1 MQDKKAFFA
10 LILTVLVWGSS
21 FAAIKVVLD
30 EISPLGLSFLRS
42 LVATVALVSLLG
54 FCEGFIRLK
63 KALKEKFWYFI
74 LLGATGVAL
83 FNILQNIGIQHTFSG
98 IASVLLA
105 TNPIF
110 VLVLGIIFLKERIRS
125 NKLVG
130 IFFGFSGCALIIFGG
145 KNIRDFFFSGSFAG
159 NLLVLLSALC
169 WSLYVIMNKKIIKEY
184 SPLLLTTSAF
194 IFGSLIL
201 FLPYL
206 FSCDFSLFLTLT
218 PFSLIIIIYLGFI
231 SSGLTYLLWNYALK
245 RLEASRASA
254 FLFLVPVIAII
265 LGKVL
270 LSERIT
276 LFVMAGAPLVFLGIY
291 LVER

>member
-42 LVATVALVSLLG
+42 LLATVALLSLVG
-54 FCEGFIRLK
+54 FAEGFVRLK
-63 KALKEKFWYFI
+63 KALREKFCYFI
-74 LLGATGVAL
+74 FLGATGVAL

-98 IASVLLA
+98 VASVLLA

-110 VLVLGIIFLKERIRS
+110 VLLLGAIFLQERIRS
-125 NKLVG
+125 KKLFG
-130 IFFGFSGCALIIFGG
+130 ILLGFSGCALIIFGG
-145 KNIRDFFFSGSFAG
+145 KNITSFFLSGSFGG

-169 WSLYVIMNKKIIKEY
+169 WGLYVIMNKKILGEY

-194 IFGSLIL
+194 IFGSLLL

-206 FSCDFSLFLTLT
+206 FSYDVSLFL
-218 PFSLIIIIYLGFI
+218 IISPACWLLVIYLGFI

-245 RLEASRASA
+245 RLEASRASV
-254 FLFLVPVIAII
+254 FLFLVPVVAII

-270 LSERIT
+270 LAEKIT
-276 LFVMAGAPLVFLGIY
+276 LSIVTGAPLVFLGIY